1 MPLANQTTQRSTQM
15 QSAPSYAYD
24 HFLYVHTNH
33 VHIHILKCHCREMS
47 SDGENVRKQKK
58 TKKFTGTMEENVA
71 YGKLKDIL

>member
-1 MPLANQTTQRSTQM
+1 
-15 QSAPSYAYD
+15 
-24 HFLYVHTNH
+24 
-33 VHIHILKCHCREMS
+33 MS